1 MSKSLA
7 QLLPKIARK
16 TLKSGTTKQAVVWQN
31 WRHIFGDLA
40 DQIEPHKITKTP
52 GGTLMVKTDSAT
64 ALQLQYGETQILEK
78 IAMIAGHGEIVRIKT
93 IKGVVTRKSTRQQ
106 AQPLT
111 PKAETLD
118 QALENLGKVL
128 E

>member
-16 TLKSGTTKQAVVWQN
+16 TLKSGTTKQAIVWQN
-31 WRHIFGDLA
+31 WEHIFGDLA

-64 ALQLQYGETQILEK
+64 ALQLQYSEAQILEK
-78 IAMIAGHGEIVRIKT
+78 IGMIAGHGEIVHLKT
-93 IKGVVTRKSTRQQ
+93 IKGVVSPKTKRASAR
-106 AQPLT
+106 PHT

-128 E
+128 K